1 MNRTTSKKRLALI
14 LLLLGSATASW
25 ASQTATTDFMRST
38 GKIYVVVAVIAV
50 VFIGIVLFLIFLE
63 RRLTKLEN
71 QIRDNEPGQ
80 NR

>member
-1 MNRTTSKKRLALI
+1 MNGTASKKLLALAF
-14 LLLLGSATASW
+14 LLLESTMASW
-25 ASQTATTDFMRST
+25 ASQTPATDFMRSI

-71 QIRDNEPGQ
+71 QIHDNEPRQ